1 VVYLKKS
8 LTVLFFYF
16 ALENIFLLFCQQ
28 VKIWEERKATPLAVL
43 RPHDGK
49 PVNSV
54 TFLTAPHRPDHI
66 VLVTAVYAPSF

>member
-1 VVYLKKS
+1 M
-8 LTVLFFYF
+8 
-16 ALENIFLLFCQQ
+16 
-28 VKIWEERKATPLAVL
+28 KIWEERKATPLAVL

-66 VLVTAVYAPSF
+66 VLVTAVYVPSFSHYWKHGTLIFLSLSVVN

>member
-1 VVYLKKS
+1 M
-8 LTVLFFYF
+8 
-16 ALENIFLLFCQQ
+16 
-28 VKIWEERKATPLAVL
+28 KIWEERKATPLAVL

-66 VLVTAVYAPSF
+66 VLITAVYAPSLSHYWKHGILLCFSWGCFWTILYAV